1 LIWEK
6 IYDKETPFELISDE
20 PYPYDVQKRISDT
33 SKARN
38 LLNFEANTT
47 IDEVLDEVI
56 PWVRLAINNQLI

>member
-1 LIWEK
+1 MIWEK

-20 PYPYDVQKRISDT
+20 PYPYDVRKRISDT

-56 PWVRLAINNQLI
+56 PWVREAINNQLI